1 MTRGHDRTL
10 KPGTAGFTL
19 VLSMAMAGTALAI
32 DTVLPAFPEI
42 RDAMGLP
49 SGSTEVAAL
58 VTTFLLGQ
66 GLGLVPAGV
75 LADRFGRRPVLW
87 AGLAIYL
94 VGAVGAAL
102 APTLE
107 VMLVA
112 RLVWGFGAAGPR
124 VAATAMI
131 RDAFE
136 GEAMAKQMSTIMA
149 VFLIVPTIAPSIGAG
164 LVAVGPWQLVYWICA
179 AFTVVV
185 LFASLRL
192 PATMPESARRELNA
206 REIMSGFR
214 IVFTTP
220 GTMGYMLAM
229 VGLFAAFIS
238 YLASSEIIIDEVF
251 GLAGWFPVIFGALA
265 IVMAI
270 TMIINGRIVERVG
283 LDRMIRIMLRTLL
296 VADALL
302 VGLALATGGEP
313 PFVLFLISIAAVIA
327 CQQLLVPNINAAAM
341 RPLADVAG
349 SAAAILGM
357 VPMILGSLL
366 GSVIDRAYNGTV
378 TPLAVGFA
386 LSGMV
391 TATGLWWAHRATQ
404 EPDDE
409 TPAETA
415 LAWETVEPGY

>member
-1 MTRGHDRTL
+1 MPRDHDRTL
-10 KPGTAGFTL
+10 RPGSAGFTL

-42 RDAMGLP
+42 RDATGLP
-49 SGSTEVAAL
+49 SDSTQVAAL

-75 LADRFGRRPVLW
+75 LADRFGRRPILW
-87 AGLAIYL
+87 GGLAIYL
-94 VGAVGAAL
+94 VGAIGAAL

-107 VMLVA
+107 IMLVA

-149 VFLIVPTIAPSIGAG
+149 VFLIVPTIAPSLGAG
-164 LVAVGPWQLVYWICA
+164 LIAVGPWQLVYWVCA
-179 AFTVVV
+179 AFTGVVMIM
-185 LFASLRL
+185 SLRL
-192 PATMPESARRELNA
+192 PATMPESARRELNV
-206 REIMSGFR
+206 REIASGFK
-214 IVFTTP
+214 IVFVTP

-265 IVMAI
+265 IVMAFA
-270 TMIINGRIVERVG
+270 MIVNGRIVESVG
-283 LDRMIRIMLRTLL
+283 LDRMIRIMLGALL
-296 VADALL
+296 VADAVL
-302 VGLALATGGEP
+302 VALAFATGGEP
-313 PFVLFLISIAAVIA
+313 PFAIFLLSIGAVIA

-341 RPLADVAG
+341 RPLAAVAG
-349 SAAAILGM
+349 SAAAMLGM

-366 GSVIDRAYNGTV
+366 GSFIDQAYDGTI
-378 TPLAVGFA
+378 TPLAIGFA
-386 LSGMV
+386 LAGFL
-391 TATGLWWAHRATQ
+391 TAIGLWWARNATR
-404 EPDDE
+404 EPTE
-409 TPAETA
+409 PVTPEPAPP
-415 LAWETVEPGY
+415 WETVEPGY

>member
-32 DTVLPAFPEI
+32 FTVLPAFPEI

-302 VGLALATGGEP
+302 VGIALATGGEP
-313 PFVLFLISIAAVIA
+313 PLVLFLISIAAVIA

-341 RPLADVAG
+341 RPLAAVAG
-349 SAAAILGM
+349 SAAAMLGM

-404 EPDDE
+404 EPHDE